1 MAQIKDAVSA
11 ANKIFRTY
19 ENRRPEKIAKEMG
32 ILIVPAPFKTQ
43 KGAYKVIERQPIIF
57 INDHLHPVVREIVF
71 GHELG
76 HHLLH
81 RQEAI
86 QAGGFQEFNLF
97 DMRENR
103 MEYEA
108 NLFAAQLMLPDDEI
122 KEYIYRGF
130 DVQQIARAMRSD
142 INLVAIKVA
151 ELNRQGCCF
160 REQEFRSD
168 FLK

>member
-1 MAQIKDAVSA
+1 MTQNRDPVSA
-11 ANKIFRTY
+11 ANKIFRIY
-19 ENRRPEKIAKEMG
+19 EHRHPERIVKEMG
-32 ILIVPAPFKTQ
+32 ILIIPAPFKKQ
-43 KGAYKVIERQPIIF
+43 KGAYKIIERQPVIF
-57 INDHLHPVVREIVF
+57 INDSLHPVIREIVF
-71 GHELG
+71 AHELG

-81 RQEAI
+81 RQEAVK
-86 QAGGFQEFNLF
+86 AGGFQEFNLF

-108 NLFAAQLMLPDDEI
+108 NLFAAQLMLPDDET
-122 KEYIYRGF
+122 KGYIYKGY
-130 DVQQIARAMRSD
+130 DVHQIARAMRSD

-160 REQEFRSD
+160 REQEYKNN